1 MINVDICRKCS
12 CTKEERNPVFGAL
25 FESVKSPG
33 WTLCFVCKVAEGSQC
48 TIGEGDP
55 IPPNCPH
62 KFEHVVAAGM
72 SVNIDKKGGDV

>member
-12 CTKEERNPVFGAL
+12 GADKGRALFGAV

-33 WTLCFVCKVAEGSQC
+33 WQLCFVCKVAEGSQL

-72 SVNIDKKGGDV
+72 TVNIDKKGGDV

>member
-1 MINVDICRKCS
+1 MINKAICRKCS
-12 CTKEERNPVFGAL
+12 GVKKSPSVLEDM
-25 FESVKSPG
+25 FEDVRSPG
-33 WTLCFVCKVAEGSQC
+33 WQLCFVCKAAEGSQC